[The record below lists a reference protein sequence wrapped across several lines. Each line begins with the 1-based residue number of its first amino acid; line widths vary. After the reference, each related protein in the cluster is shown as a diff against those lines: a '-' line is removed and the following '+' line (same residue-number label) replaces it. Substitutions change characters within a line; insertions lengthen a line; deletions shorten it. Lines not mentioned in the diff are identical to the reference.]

1 MGGYFWEGSRVRLR
15 AVEPDDW
22 QTFFDWNRD
31 SDGARSSYHVPF
43 PRSAEAARRWAAETA
58 LRQPEG
64 DVFRWVVENLAGEM
78 VGSINTHSCDPRNG
92 TFGYGITIR
101 REYQRRG
108 YASEAIT
115 LVLRYY
121 FQELRYQ
128 KASVRVYSFNEPS
141 IRLHERL
148 GFQLEGRLRREI
160 YTEGRYFDV
169 LAFGMTAGEFAA
181 RATGSGWSEHDQL
194 AVPAHRGGGS
204 RHES

>member
-1 MGGYFWEGSRVRLR
+1 MAGYVWEGERVRLR

-31 SDGARSSYHVPF
+31 SDAARSAYRVPF
-43 PRSAEAARRWAAETA
+43 PRSAEGTRRWAAETA

-64 DVFRWVVENLAGEM
+64 DVYRWVIENLAGEM

-101 REYQRRG
+101 QEYQRRG
-108 YASEAIT
+108 YASEAIA

-121 FQELRYQ
+121 FEELRYQ
-128 KASVRVYSFNEPS
+128 KASVRAYSFNEPS

-148 GFQLEGRLRREI
+148 GFQLEGRLRREV

-169 LAFGMTAGEFAA
+169 LAFGITAEEFAA
-181 RATGSGWSEHDQL
+181 RDSG
-194 AVPAHRGGGS
+194 RGGRS
-204 RHES
+204 SHES